1 MSVTTDDA
9 LRELFDRQLAALHA
23 ENLDAVLENY
33 AEDAV
38 LIRFDAVARG
48 IDELRVALGEYLTQK
63 PRTLKLNNLQATDDV
78 LFYEADMSVGGAE
91 TKAYGTLAVRDGKIW
106 RQTAVFTA
114 PSTEDTG
121 DAPDTSNGQ

>member
-48 IDELRVALGEYLTQK
+48 IDELRVALGEYLTQQ
-63 PRTLKLNNLQATDDV
+63 PRTLKLNNLQATDEV
-78 LFYEADMSVGGAE
+78 LFYEADMSVGGQE
-91 TKAYGTLAVRDGKIW
+91 TKAYGTLTVKDGKIW
-106 RQTAVFTA
+106 RQTAVFAA
-114 PSTEDTG
+114 PSTEDG
-121 DAPDTSNGQ
+121 SAQ